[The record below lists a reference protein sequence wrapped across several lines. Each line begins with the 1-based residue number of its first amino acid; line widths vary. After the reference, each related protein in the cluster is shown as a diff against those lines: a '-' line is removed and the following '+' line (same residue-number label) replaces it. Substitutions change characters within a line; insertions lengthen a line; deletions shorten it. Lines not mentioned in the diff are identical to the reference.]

1 MNMRLED
8 MRDREP
14 RFACH
19 LNINLNIGSR
29 IENRSHS
36 FVVVAKH
43 LLLIPRVVSPLSTSS
58 PRRCS
63 PPLERF
69 RHRLPRRHRESAWW
83 NSRELFRF
91 GTAWRFLP

>member
-36 FVVVAKH
+36 FVVVAKQVRKFGDAFG
-43 LLLIPRVVSPLSTSS
+43 LD
-58 PRRCS
+58 CF
-63 PPLERF
+63 EDK
-69 RHRLPRRHRESAWW
+69 RHAEI
-83 NSRELFRF
+83 
-91 GTAWRFLP
+91 

>member
-1 MNMRLED
+1 

-36 FVVVAKH
+36 FVVVAKQVRKFGDA
-43 LLLIPRVVSPLSTSS
+43 LGLD
-58 PRRCS
+58 CF
-63 PPLERF
+63 EDK
-69 RHRLPRRHRESAWW
+69 RHAEI
-83 NSRELFRF
+83 
-91 GTAWRFLP
+91 